1 MNISNAQRQ
10 VSEINTLQSSKYGH
24 VIEITT
30 PALFNRLEK
39 ASSGQYASKDHNV
52 ILPVKKCLAIKITCK
67 ELDDV
72 TVNDDISN
80 LILEIT
86 LPFNY
91 PQQVLNHDNI
101 NAYMDNEPTINL
113 SGLEKKISTYLE
125 SFTGC
130 DCLELIIDWLLDNK
144 ETCIES
150 PSSSCWVYDK
160 GNNKLTPPAGTVEC
174 YILRYNHLLQGPE
187 HKKEKNMVDTA
198 KKSRLQGGIYWGTP
212 GLVIL
217 VPPST
222 IDDAKEYASD
232 CRDIGKRSDVV
243 ESMYLP
249 KNGLE
254 EAGLGG
260 LAQQKRGGKLKDMDS
275 SILRLAC
282 GGEEDLVR
290 SVLGVK

>member
-10 VSEINTLQSSKYGH
+10 VSEINTLQSSIKYSNA
-24 VIEITT
+24 IEVTT
-30 PALFNRLEK
+30 PSLFNRLEK
-39 ASSGQYASKDHNV
+39 ASSGQYASEDQT
-52 ILPVKKCLAIKITCK
+52 ILPVKKCLAVKITCK
-67 ELDDV
+67 DLDDI

-91 PQQVLNHDNI
+91 PQQVLNHDDI
-101 NAYMDNEPTINL
+101 NAYMKDEDALNL

-130 DCLELIIDWLLDNK
+130 DCLELILDWLLDNK
-144 ETCIES
+144 DTCIES
-150 PSSSCWVYDK
+150 SSSSCCSNDK
-160 GNNKLTPPAGTVEC
+160 GNNKSQPPAGTVEC

-187 HKKEKNMVDTA
+187 HKKEKNMCDTA
-198 KKSRLQGGIYWGTP
+198 KKSKLQGGIYWGTP

-217 VPPST
+217 VPPTT
-222 IDDAKEYASD
+222 IEDAKEYASD

-249 KNGLE
+249 KNGIE

-260 LAQQKRGGKLKDMDS
+260 LAQQKRGGRLKDMDS
-275 SILRLAC
+275 SILRVVC
-282 GGEEDLVR
+282 EGEEDLVR

>member
-1 MNISNAQRQ
+1 M
-10 VSEINTLQSSKYGH
+10 
-24 VIEITT
+24 
-30 PALFNRLEK
+30 FNRLEK
-39 ASSGQYASKDHNV
+39 ASSVIGNADE

-67 ELDDV
+67 DLDDI

-86 LPFNY
+86 LPFEY
-91 PQQVLNHDNI
+91 PEITINHTNI
-101 NAYMDNEPTINL
+101 NAYMDYEPTINL
-113 SGLEKKISTYLE
+113 SGLEKKISSYLE

-130 DCLELIIDWLLDNK
+130 DCLELILDWLLDNK
-144 ETCIES
+144 DTCLE
-150 PSSSCWVYDK
+150 SSSSGCCSSNDK
-160 GNNKLTPPAGTVEC
+160 GNNKSQPPAGTVEC
-174 YILRYNHLLQGPE
+174 YVLYNHLLSGPE

-198 KKSRLQGGIYWGTP
+198 KKSKLQGGIYWGTP
-212 GLVIL
+212 GIVIL

-222 IDDAKEYASD
+222 IDDAKEYAAD

-249 KNGLE
+249 KKGIE

-260 LAQQKRGGKLKDMDS
+260 LAQQKRGGRLKDMDS
-275 SILRLAC
+275 SILRVVC
-282 GGEEDLVR
+282 EGEEDLVR